1 MSANRWYK
9 DSTLARDCQGCTSK
23 IHALAIACRKIP
35 HTIGN
40 KAAAREIPA
49 RPVTPHPSRKASGF
63 PQAQRRK
70 RPPFARHPPKPEGRQ
85 FFTGATRKKAPSR
98 PVTPPKPEG
107 LRFPQAQRER
117 RPRPGHPTQTGRAA
131 IFRRRNAKEGPR
143 SRGAR
148 PNQRGGGFPQ
158 ARCEKRPPLARRPP
172 KPEGRQFSAG
182 TSQKKTPLCSHSKKK
197 APGKARF
204 PKAQRGGR
212 PRPGHPTQIGRT
224 AVFRRH
230 VAGEGL
236 HPAPKPEGRWFPQ
249 ARREKRPPFAR
260 RPPKPE
266 GRQFSAGA
274 TWKKTLL
281 CSHSKKKAPGKA
293 RFPQGRFERKP
304 RLPWDPPPNQKGG
317 NFPQAQRG
325 RRLPPALP
333 PPPKPEGRRLCRV
346 GGLSPPAPAG
356 SGPRRPGC
364 WRGSRRWRPP

>member
-63 PQAQRRK
+63 PQAQR
-70 RPPFARHPPKPEGRQ
+70 
-85 FFTGATRKKAPSR
+85 
-98 PVTPPKPEG
+98 
-107 LRFPQAQRER
+107 
-117 RPRPGHPTQTGRAA
+117 
-131 IFRRRNAKEGPR
+131 
-143 SRGAR
+143 
-148 PNQRGGGFPQ
+148 
-158 ARCEKRPPLARRPP
+158 
-172 KPEGRQFSAG
+172 
-182 TSQKKTPLCSHSKKK
+182 
-197 APGKARF
+197 
-204 PKAQRGGR
+204 GGR

-236 HPAPKPEGRWFPQ
+236 HPAPPSRKGVNYPQ

-266 GRQFSAGA
+266 GRQFSAGT
-274 TWKKTLL
+274 TWKKTPL

-325 RRLPPALP
+325 RRLPPALS

>member
-63 PQAQRRK
+63 PQARCEKGPRSRGTRPNQRGGNFSQAQRG
-70 RPPFARHPPKPEGRQ
+70 RRLPPALSPHPSRRGCVSRRRNAKEGLGPGTQPKPEGRQ
-85 FFTGATRKKAPSR
+85 FSEGATRKKVPVRAPHPSR
-98 PVTPPKPEG
+98 KG
-107 LRFPQAQRER
+107 
-117 RPRPGHPTQTGRAA
+117 GG
-131 IFRRRNAKEGPR
+131 FRRHDAKKGPR

-148 PNQRGGGFPQ
+148 PNQKAGNFPQARRRKRPCFARIPKRKRLERRDFRRRNAEQASAREPHPNRKDGGFPQ
-158 ARCEKRPPLARRPP
+158 ARRGGRPPPGPQAGRAVVSAGTTRKKAPPLARRPP

-182 TSQKKTPLCSHSKKK
+182 TSQ
-197 APGKARF
+197 
-204 PKAQRGGR
+204 
-212 PRPGHPTQIGRT
+212 
-224 AVFRRH
+224 
-230 VAGEGL
+230 
-236 HPAPKPEGRWFPQ
+236 
-249 ARREKRPPFAR
+249 
-260 RPPKPE
+260 
-266 GRQFSAGA
+266 
-274 TWKKTLL
+274 KKTLL

-325 RRLPPALP
+325 RRLPPALS
-333 PPPKPEGRRLCRV
+333 PPPKPEGRRLCRAC
-346 GGLSPPAPAG
+346 GLSPPAPAG

>member
-143 SRGAR
+143 SRA
-148 PNQRGGGFPQ
+148 
-158 ARCEKRPPLARRPP
+158 PP
-172 KPEGRQFSAG
+172 KPDGRWFPAG
-182 TSQKKTPLCSHSKKK
+182 TTQKKTPVRA
-197 APGKARF
+197 AP
-204 PKAQRGGR
+204 AQTRGA
-212 PRPGHPTQIGRT
+212 

-230 VAGEGL
+230 VAKKGPRSRGAR
-236 HPAPKPEGRWFPQ
+236 PNQKAGNFPQ
-249 ARREKRPPFAR
+249 ARRGKRPRFAR
-260 RPPKPE
+260 IPKRKRPERRVSRRGDSKESRACPGILRQTRRAAIFHRRNAEE
-266 GRQFSAGA
+266 GS
-274 TWKKTLL
+274 
-281 CSHSKKKAPGKA
+281 
-293 RFPQGRFERKP
+293 
-304 RLPWDPPPNQKGG
+304 
-317 NFPQAQRG
+317 
-325 RRLPPALP
+325 LPPCHPHPSRRGGGFAVWAGLALP
-333 PPPKPEGRRLCRV
+333 LQQEAGHAVLDV
-346 GGLSPPAPAG
+346 GGDHGGGGRLEGFDGVFHGIGLVAG
-356 SGPRRPGC
+356 LEEGQVVDGVAETDHPLAAK
-364 WRGSRRWRPP
+364 

>member
-63 PQAQRRK
+63 PQARCEKGPRSRGTRPNQR
-70 RPPFARHPPKPEGRQ
+70 G
-85 FFTGATRKKAPSR
+85 G
-98 PVTPPKPEG
+98 G
-107 LRFPQAQRER
+107 LPQAQRER

-143 SRGAR
+143 SRAPPKPEGR
-148 PNQRGGGFPQ
+148 WFPQ
-158 ARCEKRPPLARRPP
+158 ARREKRPPLARRPP

-182 TSQKKTPLCSHSKKK
+182 TTWKKTPLCSHSKKK

-249 ARREKRPPFAR
+249 ARREKRPPLAR

-266 GRQFSAGA
+266 GRQFSAG
-274 TWKKTLL
+274 TSQKKTLL

-325 RRLPPALP
+325 RRLPPALS
-333 PPPKPEGRRLCRV
+333 PPPKPEGRRLCHA

-364 WRGSRRWRPP
+364 WRGSRRWRLP